1 MVPQPAVMGRAR
13 ARCSGSLQFPAGI
26 LKFSTPGRFRF
37 QVERQGAV
45 SWARRAGGI
54 ADFLKSNND
63 LTARMNTEDENIPGA
78 PGPAAKKGIVRR
90 IMDLLSLDRSPE
102 TTEALELEIQEL
114 LEEGEEHGLIS
125 SLEEKMINSIFDFR
139 DTLAAEIMT
148 PAAEIVS
155 FEASVSVGALVTAVI
170 EEGFTRMPIYRG
182 NPDGIIGIL
191 HVKDLLKICAQPAGG
206 VFALEDHLKPAYFI
220 SENKPVVE
228 LLKGFKKRKTHMAL
242 VTDEFGAVRGLIT
255 LEDVMEEIVGE
266 IDDEYDTDQDT
277 IEEINEDTIV
287 IHARIDV
294 EEVEER
300 FQVTLP
306 EGPYESIGGLVI
318 HVLGRLAV
326 VGDTVEVGNLR
337 FVVKGASKRRIKMVE
352 ITRLKA
358 EGKAE

>member
-1 MVPQPAVMGRAR
+1 
-13 ARCSGSLQFPAGI
+13 
-26 LKFSTPGRFRF
+26 
-37 QVERQGAV
+37 
-45 SWARRAGGI
+45 
-54 ADFLKSNND
+54 
-63 LTARMNTEDENIPGA
+63 MNTEDGNIPGV
-78 PGPAAKKGIVRR
+78 PESAAKKGILRR

-102 TTEALELEIQEL
+102 TTEALEHEIQEL

-148 PAAEIVS
+148 PAAEIIS
-155 FEASVSVGALVTAVI
+155 FDVSVSVGNLVAAVI

-242 VTDEFGAVRGLIT
+242 VTDEFGTVRGLIT
-255 LEDVMEEIVGE
+255 LEDVIEEIVGE
-266 IDDEYDTDQDT
+266 IDDEYDTEQDT
-277 IEEINEDTIV
+277 LEEVNEDTIV
-287 IHARIDV
+287 VHARVDV
-294 EEVEER
+294 EAVEER
-300 FQVTLP
+300 FHVALP

-318 HVLGRLAV
+318 HTLGRLAAA
-326 VGDTVEVGNLR
+326 GDTIEIGNLR
-337 FVVKGASKRRIKMVE
+337 FVVKGASKRHIKMVE
-352 ITRLKA
+352 ITRLQGEEKK
-358 EGKAE
+358 G